1 MTDPLRSGRPPS
13 SPEVPD
19 RDRDARVE
27 ELLLTGLDHYF
38 SGQHDL
44 AVNVWTR
51 VLFLDRGHARA
62 RAYIER
68 ARSAIAE
75 RQREGE
81 ELLHTGV
88 AAFKRGDQAAARALL
103 RSAVDRGAGG
113 EEAMALLQRLDRLEA
128 AAQHVESGVPHA
140 RTTRDAATVP
150 DVAAANNRADLD
162 RDRRDFRSSP
172 RRTDLAVGR
181 RSGNRV
187 ARHGPRCTHGRAGTR
202 RRTASRCPPRPSC
215 RLLALERCMRVDT
228 CAMRWSRSNRSGTAT
243 GSAPRRMNCVQPS
256 SKNCSPREGPG
267 SPRGMRR
274 RLRVLSKYP
283 ADEMPE
289 VPVHQFR
296 ERRALP

>member
-103 RSAVDRGAGG
+103 RSAVERGAGG

-140 RTTRDAATVP
+140 RTPRDAAIVP
-150 DVAAANNRADLD
+150 DVAAANNRLTWIVTGVISGVLLAALILLSVGDQGTAWLGMGRDARTVVPARAEEPVPVPTASELSIARARALHARGHLRDALVALKSVRYGDRFRADADEL
-162 RDRRDFRSSP
+162 RAAIQQEL
-172 RRTDLAVGR
+172 LA
-181 RSGNRV
+181 
-187 ARHGPRCTHGRAGTR
+187 AARAGQPAGNA
-202 RRTASRCPPRPSC
+202 TA
-215 RLLALERCMRVDT
+215 A
-228 CAMRWSRSNRSGTAT
+228 
-243 GSAPRRMNCVQPS
+243 Q
-256 SKNCSPREGPG
+256 SP
-267 SPRGMRR
+267 
-274 RLRVLSKYP
+274 
-283 ADEMPE
+283 
-289 VPVHQFR
+289 Q
-296 ERRALP
+296 

>member
-1 MTDPLRSGRPPS
+1 MTDPLRSGRPAA
-13 SPEVPD
+13 SPEASD

-88 AAFKRGDQAAARALL
+88 AAFQRGDQTAARALL
-103 RSAVDRGAGG
+103 KSAIDRGAGG

-128 AAQHVESGVPHA
+128 APPHIGTPREAA
-140 RTTRDAATVP
+140 RTGREVSVSPAEPSAGSRLVWIVAGVVGGVLLAAVALMTLGDQGAQWLGLTRAAPTAAPARPEEPLPVP
-150 DVAAANNRADLD
+150 
-162 RDRRDFRSSP
+162 
-172 RRTDLAVGR
+172 
-181 RSGNRV
+181 
-187 ARHGPRCTHGRAGTR
+187 
-202 RRTASRCPPRPSC
+202 TASDLSLSRARAL
-215 RLLALERCMRVDT
+215 RARGHLREALAALETIGYGD
-228 CAMRWSRSNRSGTAT
+228 
-243 GSAPRRMNCVQPS
+243 
-256 SKNCSPREGPG
+256 
-267 SPRGMRR
+267 
-274 RLRVLSKYP
+274 RLQQQ
-283 ADEMPE
+283 ADEL
-289 VPVHQFR
+289 
-296 ERRALP
+296 RARIQQELLSAARASRQSRAPSPQPR

>member
-13 SPEVPD
+13 APEVPD
-19 RDRDARVE
+19 RDRDAHVE

-128 AAQHVESGVPHA
+128 AAQHVESGAPHA
-140 RTTRDAATVP
+140 RTTRDAAAAP
-150 DVAAANNRADLD
+150 DVAAGNSRVTWIVTGVISGVLLAALILLSLGDQRTAWLGMGRDARAVTPARAEEPVPVPAASELSIARARALHARGHLRDALAALKSVRYGD
-162 RDRRDFRSSP
+162 RFRAEADEL
-172 RRTDLAVGR
+172 RAAIQQELLA
-181 RSGNRV
+181 
-187 ARHGPRCTHGRAGTR
+187 AGRAGQPAEKA
-202 RRTASRCPPRPSC
+202 TA
-215 RLLALERCMRVDT
+215 A
-228 CAMRWSRSNRSGTAT
+228 
-243 GSAPRRMNCVQPS
+243 Q
-256 SKNCSPREGPG
+256 SP
-267 SPRGMRR
+267 
-274 RLRVLSKYP
+274 
-283 ADEMPE
+283 
-289 VPVHQFR
+289 Q
-296 ERRALP
+296 

>member
-1 MTDPLRSGRPPS
+1 MTDPLRFGRPPS
-13 SPEVPD
+13 PPEVPD

-38 SGQHDL
+38 SGRHDL

-113 EEAMALLQRLDRLEA
+113 EEAMALLQRLDGLEA
-128 AAQHVESGVPHA
+128 GALHVDTSASDARSAREVVAAPAAAARGNGLTWIVTGIASGILLAALILFSIGEDGTPWLGVGRNAPTTVPTRAEEPIPVPAASELSIA
-140 RTTRDAATVP
+140 RARALRARGHLRDALAALRYVRYGDRFRPEADELRAEIQQELLAASRVVEPPAANPATVRHP
-150 DVAAANNRADLD
+150 D
-162 RDRRDFRSSP
+162 
-172 RRTDLAVGR
+172 
-181 RSGNRV
+181 
-187 ARHGPRCTHGRAGTR
+187 
-202 RRTASRCPPRPSC
+202 
-215 RLLALERCMRVDT
+215 
-228 CAMRWSRSNRSGTAT
+228 
-243 GSAPRRMNCVQPS
+243 
-256 SKNCSPREGPG
+256 
-267 SPRGMRR
+267 
-274 RLRVLSKYP
+274 
-283 ADEMPE
+283 
-289 VPVHQFR
+289 
-296 ERRALP
+296 

>member
-13 SPEVPD
+13 SPEVPE

-81 ELLHTGV
+81 ELVHTGV
-88 AAFKRGDQAAARALL
+88 AAFQRGDQVAARALL
-103 RSAVDRGAGG
+103 RSAVERGAGG

-128 AAQHVESGVPHA
+128 TALPTEDEDAAGAVHA
-140 RTTRDAATVP
+140 RSARDTGTVP
-150 DVAAANNRADLD
+150 
-162 RDRRDFRSSP
+162 
-172 RRTDLAVGR
+172 AV
-181 RSGNRV
+181 
-187 ARHGPRCTHGRAGTR
+187 
-202 RRTASRCPPRPSC
+202 
-215 RLLALERCMRVDT
+215 
-228 CAMRWSRSNRSGTAT
+228 AT
-243 GSAPRRMNCVQPS
+243 GSNRLTWIVTGVISGVLLAALILLSFGDQSTRWLGMGRDARAAVPARAEEAIPVPAASELSIARARALRARGHLRDALAVLKSVRYGDRFRADADELRAAIQQELLAASTAAPPS
-256 SKNCSPREGPG
+256 SASSTQSP
-267 SPRGMRR
+267 
-274 RLRVLSKYP
+274 
-283 ADEMPE
+283 
-289 VPVHQFR
+289 Q
-296 ERRALP
+296 